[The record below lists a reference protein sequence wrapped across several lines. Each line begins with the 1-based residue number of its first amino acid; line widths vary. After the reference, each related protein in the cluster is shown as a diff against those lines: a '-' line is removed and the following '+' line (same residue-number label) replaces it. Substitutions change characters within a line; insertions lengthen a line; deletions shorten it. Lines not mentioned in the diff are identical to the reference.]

1 MDRSSVRAGARS
13 RDGQVLVIVAAG
25 MFVLIAM
32 VGLIIDGG
40 NALGQQRRAQNAAY
54 GIAMSGTAVIQDYLS
69 GTGTTPTAGDVGCAV
84 ETAADAHDIDLE
96 KAEFT
101 NYQGTVIGLV
111 PACGSAAVIPAGSQ
125 GVKGSSTEDFETF
138 LMRAVGFGTMTTK
151 ANATAVVGT
160 PSGVCPASAGCGV
173 LPVTF
178 PRTIDTCDGR
188 TPGSSG
194 RTSGRSWTWMT
205 QPRCWMAAIWP
216 SSRSARRLPAQPAG
230 WTSAVATSPITS
242 RTRAASTSTS
252 PHGSTPVRAT
262 RTAARTS

>member
-1 MDRSSVRAGARS
+1 MDRFFRSRAGARS

-40 NALGQQRRAQNAAY
+40 NALGQQRRAQNAAD

-151 ANATAVVGT
+151 ANATAVVGNASRRL
-160 PSGVCPASAGCGV
+160 SGVGGMRRAS
-173 LPVTF
+173 
-178 PRTIDTCDGR
+178 CD
-188 TPGSSG
+188 
-194 RTSGRSWTWMT
+194 
-205 QPRCWMAAIWP
+205 
-216 SSRSARRLPAQPAG
+216 LPAHDRHLRRDEHRDRRGGRVGDPG
-230 WTSAVATSPITS
+230 
-242 RTRAASTSTS
+242 R
-252 PHGSTPVRAT
+252 G
-262 RTAARTS
+262 